1 MEELKKIG
9 IDFPYLK
16 IEDDSKKNEQLAIE
30 QDPSSVSNGVN
41 NNHVN
46 GVAYPSMMDG
56 TWQKIGIEF

>member
-1 MEELKKIG
+1 LEELKKIG

-46 GVAYPSMMDG
+46 GVAYSSMMND
-56 TWQKIGIEF
+56 T

>member
-41 NNHVN
+41 YNHVN
-46 GVAYPSMMDG
+46 GTYSSMMNG